1 MSANNTFSG
10 VRSWGVSRKVLAV
23 AAGWV
28 AVVLGGAAVGHAQTT
43 YTWLGGGADN
53 GWNTSFNWDTFS
65 VPPTSSPPVTS
76 IIDSTLPGVA
86 TSVSENPPDIRD
98 GGRLNLQLSG
108 GTLNINTATWRYGYE
123 NNGTPTNLITVGGG
137 TVAANLN
144 RNSNGSSGNMFGGAS
159 FLMGVRGSAEQ
170 AIRVLANGAVKVRVA
185 SASLSPFND
194 TVVGP
199 TFSNN
204 QEANARISLE
214 AGRWDNGSKILAL
227 GYNQNTQKG
236 FFDFTGGELANVSTY
251 LGISRIPGDY
261 PLSGVNWNLVDY
273 STQTTLLQQ
282 GGTIKPGTVTYPG
295 NAFANAVE
303 NPIGLM
309 TIYGNL
315 TQQALGGIAIDIAGT
330 SPSQYDR
337 LSVVAATAVSGGGT
351 AGGGIVSLAGLLQ
364 INPING
370 FISQPGDTF
379 DILTAATSIDVT
391 GLTISDPGYTFQ
403 VVGGNTLQVQAVP
416 EPSTLGIAGAAALA
430 LGVLGRRVRRRAA

>member
-1 MSANNTFSG
+1 MVAAKPFSG
-10 VRSWGVSRKVLAV
+10 VRSWGVSPRVFAV

-28 AVVLGGAAVGHAQTT
+28 AVVIGGSSLGHAQTT
-43 YTWLGGGADN
+43 YTWLGGGAND
-53 GWNTSFNWDTFS
+53 GWNTGFNWDTFS
-65 VPPTSSPPVTS
+65 VPPTSSPAVTS
-76 IIDSTLPGVA
+76 IIDSTLPGVV
-86 TSVSENPPDIRD
+86 TSVAENPPDIRD

-108 GTLNINTATWRYGYE
+108 GTLNINNSTWRYGYE
-123 NNGTPTNLITVGGG
+123 NNGSTSNLIRVGGG

-185 SASLSPFND
+185 SASPSPFND

-199 TFSNN
+199 TFPNN
-204 QEANARISLE
+204 QAANARISLE

-227 GYNQNTQKG
+227 GYDQNTQKG
-236 FFDFTGGELANVSTY
+236 FFDFTGGELANVSSY
-251 LGISRIPGDY
+251 LGMSRIPTDY
-261 PLSGVNWNLVDY
+261 PASSVNWNLVDY

-295 NAFANAVE
+295 NNYVNAVE
-303 NPIGLM
+303 DPIGVM

-315 TQQALGGIAIDIAGT
+315 TQQALGAIAIDIAGT
-330 SPSQYDR
+330 STSQYDR
-337 LSVVAATAVSGGGT
+337 LQVLPATAVLGGGT
-351 AGGGIVSLAGLLQ
+351 AGGGVVSLAGLLQ

-370 FISQPGDTF
+370 FTAQPGDTF
-379 DILTAATSIDVT
+379 NVLTAATSIDVT

-430 LGVLGRRVRRRAA
+430 LGVLGRRARRRAA